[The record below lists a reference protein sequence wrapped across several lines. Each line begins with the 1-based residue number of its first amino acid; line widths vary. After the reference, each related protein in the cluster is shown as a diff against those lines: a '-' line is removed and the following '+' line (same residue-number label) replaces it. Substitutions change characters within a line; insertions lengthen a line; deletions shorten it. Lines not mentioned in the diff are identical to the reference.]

1 MAIFDSD
8 ITTRLSKHP
17 SDSCDERP
25 SKSKRDIISSQM
37 NDALQSMAEATK
49 ARIEASK
56 ARLRGIRGIRG
67 IPLMKLVVVL
77 SLQMTSP

>member
-1 MAIFDSD
+1 
-8 ITTRLSKHP
+8 
-17 SDSCDERP
+17 
-25 SKSKRDIISSQM
+25 M